1 MRYNLSRI
9 TQVTP
14 GIGAQG
20 TTASRQFFFDT
31 QESAGGLEVY
41 REDDKPHI
49 SYKEIG
55 LLTNDGRVFERD
67 EIEAAFIKRARE
79 MGGDALV
86 LQEPVKSMEA
96 PTGWDLYDM
105 FVFQA
110 VVVSYQ

>member
-1 MRYNLSRI
+1 
-9 TQVTP
+9 
-14 GIGAQG
+14 
-20 TTASRQFFFDT
+20 
-31 QESAGGLEVY
+31 
-41 REDDKPHI
+41 
-49 SYKEIG
+49 
-55 LLTNDGRVFERD
+55 
-67 EIEAAFIKRARE
+67 